1 MTTMPAM
8 KTRVFVAADVDK
20 SFFDRMLIDDRF
32 ETRHL
37 RCHDEQSLID
47 NLGDAEVL
55 VTRYANQVTGRVLDS
70 SSTLRLLAQG
80 TSGLDN
86 IDLQRA
92 ATRNITILG
101 LPGENANA
109 VAELVIG
116 FMIMLTRTIPQYNEM
131 VRTGGW
137 SRDDCATRRELRS
150 FRLGII
156 GLGRVGSRV
165 AALAKNFGMSIRA
178 FDPYLTV
185 EQALERDAQ
194 LDASLEELLRAS
206 DIVTCHVPL
215 TEETDDMLDGAHLD
229 LLPTGA
235 IVINSCRGPVVNAT
249 EALRRL
255 EDGHLQGLAMDV
267 YDQEPPTGRSWPADP
282 RLITTPHIA
291 GCSRESK
298 SSIGKMLYEKIC
310 DHFGLAAMKI

>member
-1 MTTMPAM
+1 M
-8 KTRVFVAADVDK
+8 KKRVFVAADVDQT
-20 SFFDRMLIDDRF
+20 FFDRILADDRF
-32 ETRHL
+32 ETRHT
-37 RCHDEQSLID
+37 RCHDEASLIG

-55 VTRYANQVTGRVLDS
+55 VTRYHNQVTAKVLDS
-70 SSTLRLLAQG
+70 SSTLALLAQG

-86 IDLQRA
+86 IDLDRA
-92 ATRNITILG
+92 AVRRITVLG

-116 FMIMLTRTIPQYNEM
+116 FMISLTRTVPAYNEM
-131 VRTGGW
+131 VRSGRW

-150 FRLGII
+150 FRLGIV
-156 GLGRVGSRV
+156 GLGRVGGRV
-165 AALAKNFGMSIRA
+165 AALATNFGMTIA
-178 FDPYLTV
+178 AWDPYITAQ
-185 EQALERDAQ
+185 QAEERH
-194 LDASLEELLRAS
+194 ASLMPSLDLLLQQS

-215 TEETDDMLDGAHLD
+215 TPETNDMLSGRQLD
-229 LLPTGA
+229 LLPRGA

-255 EDGHLQGLAMDV
+255 ESRQLEGLAMDV
-267 YDQEPPTGRSWPADP
+267 YDEEPPSGRGWPDDP

-298 SSIGKMLYEKIC
+298 ASIGNMLYEKIC
-310 DHFGLAAMKI
+310 EHFGFTPL

>member
-1 MTTMPAM
+1 M
-8 KTRVFVAADVDK
+8 KKRVFVAADVDQ
-20 SFFDRMLIDDRF
+20 SFFDRIMIDDRF

-37 RCHDEQSLID
+37 RCHDEQSLIG
-47 NLGDAEVL
+47 NLADAEVL
-55 VTRYANQVTGRVLDS
+55 VTRYANQVTSKVLDS
-70 SSTLRLLAQG
+70 STSLRLLAQG

-86 IDLQRA
+86 IDLARA
-92 ATRNITILG
+92 AERNIIVLG

-116 FMIMLTRTIPQYNEM
+116 FMIMLTRTVPAYNEM
-131 VRTGGW
+131 VRAGRW

-165 AALAKNFGMSIRA
+165 AAIAKNFGMSIVA
-178 FDPYLTV
+178 CDPYITP
-185 EQALERDAQ
+185 EQATERDA
-194 LDASLEELLRAS
+194 LLLSSLEELLGQS

-215 TEETDDMLDGAHLD
+215 TKETDDMLAGRQLD
-229 LLPTGA
+229 LLPAGA
-235 IVINSCRGPVVNAT
+235 IVINTCRGPVVNAT

-255 EDGHLQGLAMDV
+255 ESGHLQGLAMDV
-267 YDQEPPTGRSWPADP
+267 YDQEPPKERTWPADP

-298 SSIGKMLYEKIC
+298 ASIGKMLYEKIC
-310 DHFGLAAMKI
+310 DHYGFVPKN